1 MRNDS
6 MHSYPGF
13 ARVMKSAG
21 VALAIGL
28 TLLGSLALAQTST
41 GRIVGSVKDS
51 TGAVIQGV
59 EISIEQVGTGAT
71 FNTTSNEIGEFT
83 APQLQPG
90 QYRVTAKHAGFKS
103 QVQSSV
109 TVSVNEDT
117 NVAMAMELGSV
128 AETIEVTGEAGQ
140 VQTHNSTMGQ
150 AVQSKQIVELP
161 LNGRNF
167 LQLALLQAGVS
178 ETHPA
183 GWGGGTYAEGLGN
196 FTVNGARV
204 NENNF
209 MIDGVAAGDLE
220 GNMLAYR
227 PNVDSIEEFKIQTN
241 TFSAE
246 FGRNPGAITN
256 VVTKSGTNQ
265 LHGAAWEFLR
275 NDKLNARNFF
285 ASERPTTRRNQY
297 GFAVGGPIKKDRTFF
312 FTSWEWYPIRE
323 FSVAAT
329 TVPTDAQKGGDFSA
343 LGTPIIDPTTKQPFQ
358 GNKIPTNELD
368 AAALKLAAFW
378 PSPNR
383 AGAANNFSSSAGVST
398 DSTNIMARIDHKL
411 TESDQLF
418 GRILLNRSNGRSPY
432 QGPSSLPDFY
442 SAGKTPEIHFTL
454 GESHVFSP
462 TFLNEF
468 KAGYVRQFNISNYYP
483 IVSPT
488 NYGINFSPPAGVGL
502 PEIDISGQSGLG
514 NSIQGPSRTAQNT
527 YQLSDTLSLTRGKH
541 TMKFGVQFLRIQEN
555 FIFDFIQNGYYQ
567 FTGTFTGNAFADFML
582 GRPDSFRLGVGRSA
596 LYIRASKVG
605 EFFQDDYR
613 ISRKLTLNLG
623 ARYDYFQPLHDK
635 GGETSTFAITKVP
648 TPGVPQSGTGVVLP
662 NGANGLGGTNGYFP
676 DHKNIAPRVG
686 FAYDVLGNG
695 KLAIRGGS
703 GIFFADMRDNLAI
716 QQIFAF
722 PWVTTFVIQAPSL
735 DNPLAGQTLP
745 GKPTFP
751 QTSANSLVAFTDPH
765 IRTPYYYQYNFNIQ
779 YESGAYLFQAAYVG
793 GQGHRLMEFQEWNQ
807 PIYVPGAS
815 SIQNID
821 ARRPYQG
828 FESLL
833 CSCGWGKSNYNSLQ
847 LSVQR
852 RFTGGLQFMSAF
864 TWGKS
869 IDNSSQFHAGGQNT
883 YEEVQVP
890 NENNRA
896 AERAVSSFDT
906 KFRWVSHGI
915 WDIPVGKGRKYLSNM
930 NPVANGFLG
939 GWEVVTVLTVR
950 SGFPFTIRDP
960 SDTSLTDGP
969 FIHIGRPDLVHTEKI
984 YGDPNHWYDQTAYAR
999 AAIGQFGNLSR
1010 NTLRTDSMRNTDL
1023 GILKNFNIF
1032 KERIRAQFR
1041 GEFFNLTNSAVF
1053 GLPGNDPFSPTPGAV
1068 GSTLIANRVA
1078 QVSLKL
1084 NF

>member
-1 MRNDS
+1 MQRVIN
-6 MHSYPGF
+6 HWNPGSRWRPMF
-13 ARVMKSAG
+13 T
-21 VALAIGL
+21 LITGL
-28 TLLGSLALAQTST
+28 VLWLGTPRITLTQTST

-51 TGAVIQGV
+51 TGAVVLGA
-59 EISIEQVGTGAT
+59 EISVEHIGVGTA
-71 FNTTSNEIGEFT
+71 FNTTTNELGEFI
-83 APQLQPG
+83 APQLEPG
-90 QYRVTAKHAGFKS
+90 QYRVTAKRVGFKTV
-103 QVQSSV
+103 VQSPV
-109 TVSVNEDT
+109 TVRVNEDSS
-117 NVAMAMELGSV
+117 VFISLALGSV
-128 AETIEVTGEAGQ
+128 AETVQVNTDVIE
-140 VQTHNSTMGQ
+140 VQTHNSTLGE
-150 AVQSKQIVELP
+150 VVESRQIVELP

-167 LQLALLQAGVS
+167 LQLALLQPGVS

-183 GWGGGTYAEGLGN
+183 GWGGGAYTEGLGN

-209 MIDGVAAGDLE
+209 MLDGVSAGDLE
-220 GNMLAYR
+220 GNLLAYR

-265 LHGAAWEFLR
+265 IHGAAWEFVR
-275 NDKLNARNFF
+275 NDILNARNFF
-285 ASERPTTRRNQY
+285 ATTKPTTRRNQY

-323 FSVAAT
+323 FAVAAT
-329 TVPTDAQKGGDFSA
+329 TVPTPAEIGGDFSA

-358 GNKIPTNELD
+358 GNIIPSSRLD
-368 AAALKLAAFW
+368 PAAVKLAALW
-378 PSPNR
+378 PAPNR
-383 AGAANNFSSSAGVST
+383 PGSVNNYSSSAPVRT
-398 DSTNIMARIDHKL
+398 DSPNVMARVDHKL
-411 TESDQLF
+411 TETDQLF
-418 GRILLNRSNGRSPY
+418 GRILFNRSTGRSPY

-442 SAGKTPEIHFTL
+442 SQGRTPEIHFTL
-454 GESHVFSP
+454 GESHVFSSS
-462 TFLNEF
+462 FLNEF
-468 KAGYVRQFNISNYYP
+468 KGGFVRQYSVNKYYP
-483 IVSPT
+483 IVPPS
-488 NYGINFSPPAGVGL
+488 NYGINFNPPSGVGL
-502 PEIDISGQSGLG
+502 PDIDISGQSGLG
-514 NSIQGPSRTAQNT
+514 NSIQGPSITAQDT
-527 YQLSDTLSLTRGKH
+527 IQLSDTLSLTRGKH
-541 TMKFGVQFLRIQEN
+541 TMRFGVQFWRIQEN
-555 FIFDFIQNGYYQ
+555 FNFFFIQNGFYQ

-582 GRPDSFRLGVGRSA
+582 GLPESFRLGVGRSA

-613 ISRKLTLNLG
+613 IARKLTLNLG
-623 ARYDYFQPLHDK
+623 LRYDYFQPLHDIK
-635 GGETSTFAITKVP
+635 GQTSTFAITQP
-648 TPGVPQSGTGVVLP
+648 ATPGVPQSGTGVVLP

-676 DHKNIAPRVG
+676 DHKNIAPRLG
-686 FAYDVLGNG
+686 FAYDVFGNG
-695 KLAIRGGS
+695 KMAVRGGY
-703 GIFFADMRDNLAI
+703 GLYFADMRDNLVI

-765 IRTPYYYQYNFNIQ
+765 IRTPYYHQYNFNIQ
-779 YESGAYLFQAAYVG
+779 WEKGPYLFETAYVG
-793 GQGHRLMEFQEWNQ
+793 GQGHRLMAFQEWNQ
-807 PIYVPGAS
+807 PIYIPGAS
-815 SIQNID
+815 SLANID
-821 ARRPYQG
+821 ARRPYKG

-833 CSCGWGKSNYNSLQ
+833 CSCGWGSSNYNALQ

-852 RFTGGLQFMSAF
+852 RFTGGLQLASAF

-890 NENNRA
+890 DENNRR

-906 KFRWVSHGI
+906 KFRWVTQGI
-915 WDIPVGKGRKYLSNM
+915 WDIPVGRGRKHLSNM
-930 NPVANGFLG
+930 NRAVDAFVG
-939 GWEVVTVLTVR
+939 GWELVSVLTVR

-969 FIHIGRPDLVHTEKI
+969 FIHIGRPDLVHPEKI
-984 YGDPNHWYDQTAYAR
+984 YGDPNHWYDETAYAR
-999 AAIGQFGNLSR
+999 AAVGQFGNLGR

-1032 KERIRAQFR
+1032 RERLRAQFR
-1041 GEFFNLTNSAVF
+1041 AEFFNLTNSAVF
-1053 GLPGNDPFSPTPGAV
+1053 GLPNNDPFSTAPGAV
-1068 GSTLIANRVA
+1068 GSTLIKNREG
-1078 QVSLKL
+1078 QLGLKIL
-1084 NF
+1084 F